1 MWRGCPMKTIVGVMG
16 SGHRIT
22 EAERTAAH
30 HLGALIASRGWV
42 LLTGGSGAGVMDAA
56 SQGAHEAGG
65 LVVGVLRSD
74 HGAEASAHLDVAIR
88 TGMGEA
94 RNVINVLSSDVVIA
108 LPGGA
113 GTLSEIALA
122 LKAEKTVIVLGWDPG
137 AALQATREG
146 HLLRADTPED
156 AIVLAAHA
164 LASSDDTVGFRTGSS
179 H

>member
-1 MWRGCPMKTIVGVMG
+1 MKTVVGVMG
-16 SGHRIT
+16 SGRAIT
-22 EAERTAAH
+22 EAERARAH

-42 LLTGGSGAGVMDAA
+42 LLTGGSAAGVMDAA

-74 HGAEASAHLDVAIR
+74 HGAEASPHLDVAIR

-113 GTLSEIALA
+113 GTLSEVALA

-137 AALQATREG
+137 TALQTTREG

-156 AIVLAAHA
+156 AIALAAHG
-164 LASSDDTVGFRTGSS
+164 LANRDDTTVFHQGSS

>member
-1 MWRGCPMKTIVGVMG
+1 MRLVVGVRG
-16 SGHRIT
+16 SGHSIT
-22 EAERTAAH
+22 EAERIRAH
-30 HLGALIASRGWV
+30 HLGALIADRGWV
-42 LLTGGSGAGVMDAA
+42 LLTGGSASGVMDAA

-74 HGAEASAHLDVAIR
+74 DGAEASPHLDVAIR

-94 RNVINVLSSDVVIA
+94 RNAINVLSSDVVIA

-122 LKAEKTVIVLGWDPG
+122 LKAGKAVIVLGWDPG
-137 AALQATREG
+137 AALRSTREG
-146 HLLRADTPED
+146 HLLQADTPED
-156 AIVLAAHA
+156 AIVLAEHA
-164 LASSDDTVGFRTGSS
+164 LALRDDTARSRNGSS

>member
-1 MWRGCPMKTIVGVMG
+1 MKTIVGVMG
-16 SGHRIT
+16 SGHPIS
-22 EAERTAAH
+22 EAERTVAR
-30 HLGALIASRGWV
+30 HLGALIADRGWV
-42 LLTGGSGAGVMDAA
+42 LLTGGSASGVMDAA
-56 SQGAHEAGG
+56 SQGAHDAGG

-122 LKAEKTVIVLGWDPG
+122 LKAEKTVIILGWDPG
-137 AALQATREG
+137 HALQSAHEG
-146 HLLRADTPED
+146 HIMLADTAEE
-156 AIVLAAHA
+156 AVSLAADALGPRDHA
-164 LASSDDTVGFRTGSS
+164 HRPPGSRP

>member
-1 MWRGCPMKTIVGVMG
+1 MKTVIGVMG
-16 SGHRIT
+16 SGSAIAD
-22 EAERTAAH
+22 AERARAYQ
-30 HLGALIASRGWV
+30 LGALVAQRGWV
-42 LLTGGSGAGVMDAA
+42 LLTGGSACGVMDAA
-56 SQGAHEAGG
+56 SRGAHEAGG

-74 HGAEASAHLDVAIR
+74 HGHEASPHLDVAIR

-122 LKAEKTVIVLGWDPG
+122 LKAGKTVIALGWDPG
-137 AALQATREG
+137 TALRATRQGRLVLVHTAEEAVSFAEDA
-146 HLLRADTPED
+146 LRAP
-156 AIVLAAHA
+156 HY
-164 LASSDDTVGFRTGSS
+164 ASESAERQS